1 MNKIHAPVQ
10 SQVSESLGNR
20 IDSSILHLFLLAAL
34 CGALYFPYLG
44 SIPFFDKG
52 EPREALAVQ
61 DIVQRG
67 EWLFPLKKA
76 TDIPSKPP
84 LFHWSAA
91 LASEVT
97 GQLSESTV
105 RFPSALYATLGALLL
120 YLFGRRLFGAEIAL
134 LGGAIV
140 ATTMVYQNQAL
151 SARVDMTLCFY
162 VTASLVL
169 FYSLYRGFLTRRI
182 WYYVFFALIGV
193 SMLAKGPLGLLLP
206 ALVIAAFLALKRRW
220 DFVVKFAFH
229 PGVLLTVLLG
239 AGWYVI
245 ALMRGGEGFVDRQ
258 LLQENLERFFGG
270 SGHSHPVYY
279 YIPYLFS
286 QGLPWSL
293 FLPFV
298 LWDSFKKGAFSND
311 DSLYLKVWFFVMFV
325 FFSISAGKRPVY
337 LLPLYPPLALLTAAW
352 FYHQVTAALGRRIYF
367 YRSLAVVAGV
377 AGLVLF
383 IITLV
388 ALWNHDPGWFFA
400 PIERL
405 LKPKDRANL
414 VVIRNALA
422 TFGWSFT
429 IVALLSGLLWLSF
442 AGCLWTGK
450 LQSGA
455 KRLVLISI
463 LLAFVT
469 RAMVMPVIAEA
480 KSYRAFMAEVNQ
492 LVKPGDKLYLYGDSF
507 NSDPVIFYRGGP
519 IDTLKQPAE
528 VISNKIGGGGEY
540 VIMSQKEWRK
550 ISAINPN
557 LPPPLL
563 KSEGTGPEG
572 DAPLVLFKGKALFI
586 SESNHQKTGF
596 PNKPVA
602 LRLSAPRNRA
612 GVGSSD
618 NSSRQVLNTSSTEQP
633 PGW

>member
-1 MNKIHAPVQ
+1 MVHI
-10 SQVSESLGNR
+10 
-20 IDSSILHLFLLAAL
+20 ILLVAL
-34 CGALYFPYLG
+34 CGVLYFPYLG
-44 SIPFFDKG
+44 STPFFDKG

-97 GQLSESTV
+97 GRLSESTI
-105 RFPSALYATLGALLL
+105 RFPSAVYATLGVLLL
-120 YLFGRRLFGAEIAL
+120 YIFGRRLFGPGIAL
-134 LGGAIV
+134 LGGAIL

-162 VTASLVL
+162 VTANLVL
-169 FYSLYRGFLTRRI
+169 FYSLYRGFLMRQI
-182 WYYVFFALIGV
+182 WYYVFFALVGV
-193 SMLAKGPLGLLLP
+193 GMLAKGPLGLLLP
-206 ALVIAAFLALKRRW
+206 ALVIAGFLTLKRRW
-220 DFVVKFAFH
+220 DLIVKFAFH
-229 PGVLLTVLLG
+229 PGVILTVLLG

-286 QGLPWSL
+286 QGLPWSF

-298 LWDSFKKGAFSND
+298 LWDSLKKGSFSND
-311 DSLYLKVWFFVMFV
+311 DSLFLKVWFLVMFG

-352 FYHQVTAALGRRIYF
+352 FYHQVTALGQRIYF
-367 YRSLAVVAGV
+367 YRALAVVAGV

-383 IITLV
+383 IITLG

-429 IVALLSGLLWLSF
+429 SVSLLLGLLWLSF

-455 KRLVLISI
+455 QRLVLISI

-469 RAMVMPVIAEA
+469 RAMIVPVMAEA

-492 LVKPGDKLYLYGDSF
+492 KVKPGDKLYLYDGDSF

-519 IDTLKQPAE
+519 IDTLEQPAE
-528 VISNKIGGGGEY
+528 VISNNSGSGDQYI
-540 VIMSQKEWRK
+540 IMSQKTWSK
-550 ISAINPN
+550 ISDAYPN

-563 KSEGTGPEG
+563 KSEGSGPEG
-572 DAPLVLFKGKALFI
+572 DAPLVLMKGG
-586 SESNHQKTGF
+586 N
-596 PNKPVA
+596 
-602 LRLSAPRNRA
+602 SAS
-612 GVGSSD
+612 G
-618 NSSRQVLNTSSTEQP
+618 
-633 PGW
+633 